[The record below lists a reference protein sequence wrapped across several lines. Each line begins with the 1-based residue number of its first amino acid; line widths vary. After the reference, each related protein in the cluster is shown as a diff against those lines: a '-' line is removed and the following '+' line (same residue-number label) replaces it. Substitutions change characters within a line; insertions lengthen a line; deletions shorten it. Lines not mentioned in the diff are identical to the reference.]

1 MPSGSMDLWGA
12 ALSSRTMDR
21 FKAKV
26 GPLTVA
32 MAATQSRPTK
42 PQTSPSSTNPAAKFT
57 PEVVVAVK
65 AATVEL
71 EAEEVTVV
79 KVVVVNTPQLN
90 TLALAGM
97 GASTATIPASQT
109 PSAAV
114 LTARGTKIVVTN
126 AQAVIATTTA
136 APTAGNVRTASA
148 TTPITPM
155 AALVEPVAMAA
166 AAEPAVMAAV
176 DVATTKAFTTAEVD
190 LAEVLVL
197 MAPAVPVE
205 APMLDQVDLAA
216 RAVTVEPVEPA
227 ETAGTGARTVATEH
241 RETLA
246 RPVPRA
252 TLALTATALVDLV
265 VLLAKVAQVVAADL
279 VVAHAAPTSQTVDH
293 FLSLITAL

>member
-1 MPSGSMDLWGA
+1 
-12 ALSSRTMDR
+12 MDR

-42 PQTSPSSTNPAAKFT
+42 PRTSPSSTNPAAKFT

>member
-1 MPSGSMDLWGA
+1 
-12 ALSSRTMDR
+12 
-21 FKAKV
+21 
-26 GPLTVA
+26 
-32 MAATQSRPTK
+32 
-42 PQTSPSSTNPAAKFT
+42 
-57 PEVVVAVK
+57 
-65 AATVEL
+65 
-71 EAEEVTVV
+71 
-79 KVVVVNTPQLN
+79 
-90 TLALAGM
+90 
-97 GASTATIPASQT
+97 
-109 PSAAV
+109 
-114 LTARGTKIVVTN
+114 
-126 AQAVIATTTA
+126 
-136 APTAGNVRTASA
+136 
-148 TTPITPM
+148 
-155 AALVEPVAMAA
+155 
-166 AAEPAVMAAV
+166 MAAV

>member
-1 MPSGSMDLWGA
+1 
-12 ALSSRTMDR
+12 
-21 FKAKV
+21 
-26 GPLTVA
+26 
-32 MAATQSRPTK
+32 
-42 PQTSPSSTNPAAKFT
+42 
-57 PEVVVAVK
+57 
-65 AATVEL
+65 
-71 EAEEVTVV
+71 
-79 KVVVVNTPQLN
+79 
-90 TLALAGM
+90 
-97 GASTATIPASQT
+97 
-109 PSAAV
+109 
-114 LTARGTKIVVTN
+114 
-126 AQAVIATTTA
+126 
-136 APTAGNVRTASA
+136 
-148 TTPITPM
+148 M

>member
-1 MPSGSMDLWGA
+1 
-12 ALSSRTMDR
+12 MDR
-21 FKAKV
+21 FKAKAV
-26 GPLTVA
+26 PLTVA